1 MQDEFVDHKLETE
14 LFSILSPELLNEIMI
29 EEFPHIRLGPSV
41 SQVLTTLTNGFIQDV
56 VKNSYI
62 ISKHKNHS
70 EVQADDILVYLRMK
84 YPDTKLEEFCET
96 ISQRKEGRSGAGTLE
111 SEEGNAF
118 NLSLKADIR
127 IFELLSKIEERRIS
141 QRLKQINIAKNSV
154 GYQRYTTAVRKNER
168 KRELSFTWHPS
179 TPDPYSNTSKSCF
192 SGRLK
197 EWKLRLHLWGNL
209 DDLEYSNLIQNNL
222 KFPPGAD
229 SNPFS
234 KVNYFENIL
243 DNRNDNTNE
252 SSLKFIRFSELR
264 ISPISLSGQ
273 NSLIKTSRGERICKS
288 DSLVNSIKLSRKILL
303 PKVMDCEK
311 SHEIMKYI
319 TLFIP
324 DNYKGILIWK
334 STNFIRHCDIILT
347 ANKHRLKIL
356 KHGLSLFEFN
366 KRYNIDVS
374 GLAQNSNSFLKDIQI
389 SISDIENNSNKLCKL
404 SDKPYKNICTLIN
417 HQKMI
422 IHFSKKV
429 VLTQNKLFGFREQD
443 VFKLSFAYHPSS
455 IIYYKIIEKLHKS

>member
-1 MQDEFVDHKLETE
+1 AA
-14 LFSILSPELLNEIMI
+14 LFIIITRS
-29 EEFPHIRLGPSV
+29 LG
-41 SQVLTTLTNGFIQDV
+41 
-56 VKNSYI
+56 
-62 ISKHKNHS
+62 
-70 EVQADDILVYLRMK
+70 
-84 YPDTKLEEFCET
+84 
-96 ISQRKEGRSGAGTLE
+96 
-111 SEEGNAF
+111 
-118 NLSLKADIR
+118 
-127 IFELLSKIEERRIS
+127 IFKLLSKIEERRIS

-222 KFPPGAD
+222 KFPPGAN

-243 DNRNDNTNE
+243 DNGNDNTNE

-264 ISPISLSGQ
+264 ISPISFSGQ
-273 NSLIKTSRGERICKS
+273 NSLIKTNRGERISKS

-311 SHEIMKYI
+311 SHDIMKYI

-324 DNYKGILIWK
+324 DNYKGMLIWK

-347 ANKHRLKIL
+347 AHKHRLKIL

-374 GLAQNSNSFLKDIQI
+374 GLAHNSNNFLKDIQI
-389 SISDIENNSNKLCKL
+389 SISGIDSNSNKLCKL
-404 SDKPYKNICTLIN
+404 SDKPYKNICTLIS

-422 IHFSKKV
+422 SHFSKKV

-455 IIYYKIIEKLHKS
+455 IIYYKILEKLHKS